1 MWTRPVFCHH
11 HITDLNFQKMHTNQ
25 HFVNLFVDTL
35 FFKKKELLTI
45 IFTTSESHLQSTS
58 DQSSLGLFICEQ
70 HPHLSAA
77 VIITIIIFLPPLREA
92 VFVARVSRNVTLG
105 RLHYVHYE
113 RPLSV
118 AHQHNRK

>member
-1 MWTRPVFCHH
+1 
-11 HITDLNFQKMHTNQ
+11 MHTNQ
-25 HFVNLFVDTL
+25 HFVNLFVDT
-35 FFKKKELLTI
+35 FFLKKKKELLTI

-118 AHQHNRK
+118 AHQHNPK